1 MISSSSSSNYYSS
14 KEQNSKNQSLYPKT
28 SDLKNIAAFSSG
40 AIRTSKESSPRR
52 FVGVTPTI
60 DRSSKPQESKNFL
73 DVEAMNAKNSAVSSV
88 GNDVIS
94 DNSMNL
100 MNETLNSTRL
110 AIDSPTTGNSILN
123 RTMQDIAH
131 KSTNSV
137 FNNNTVGGTDSS
149 LRSDTPVIPD
159 RSLKAKVI
167 LRSSEHKSQNSQQAM
182 QITPENTMNQVLEA
196 EEDLI
201 EDSLELEKKTL
212 EMEKEWELMR
222 LRREKEAEEE
232 MKEQIK
238 RNEEELLIQLQR
250 LDEEKT
256 NKIAENEKLREQ
268 LTIMKEELRV
278 ESALRKTL
286 EEDRQK
292 QDELIKKD
300 QERLRLQTEV
310 ERKRQLRKVKQQ
322 KDLEER
328 QRSLHEAEVKRREAD
343 RELASREAL
352 AQQRHKIALK
362 EDDDIAENSKGLMRR
377 SFSHSSPNI
386 AKMMEDEDA
395 AALESA
401 VTPAP
406 QFSRELKPL
415 IRDQSSNDGS
425 TTLQRNILRGSDVG
439 ARNFQGI
446 LRASGGKRGL
456 TGLKNLG
463 NTCYMNSILQCLSNF
478 TVPSKYFMNQT
489 YERDLNRR
497 SSSTKGEVAIEY
509 AQLIRALWSD
519 QYKSIAPSDFKRVI
533 GRYNED
539 FRAYDQQDAHEL
551 LSHLIE
557 WLHDDLNEIT
567 GRKEVLPEQ
576 KNEGIPDY
584 QAAKNAWDMEKRVDK
599 SFIRETFYG
608 QWRSI
613 LRCPDCS
620 WTSIKYEVFFELVL
634 QLPNGN
640 GRCTLN
646 ECIESFLKPEKVD
659 YKCPKCGVSLKDT
672 FSEILKA

>member
-1 MISSSSSSNYYSS
+1 
-14 KEQNSKNQSLYPKT
+14 
-28 SDLKNIAAFSSG
+28 
-40 AIRTSKESSPRR
+40 
-52 FVGVTPTI
+52 
-60 DRSSKPQESKNFL
+60 
-73 DVEAMNAKNSAVSSV
+73 
-88 GNDVIS
+88 
-94 DNSMNL
+94 
-100 MNETLNSTRL
+100 
-110 AIDSPTTGNSILN
+110 
-123 RTMQDIAH
+123 
-131 KSTNSV
+131 
-137 FNNNTVGGTDSS
+137 
-149 LRSDTPVIPD
+149 
-159 RSLKAKVI
+159 
-167 LRSSEHKSQNSQQAM
+167 
-182 QITPENTMNQVLEA
+182 
-196 EEDLI
+196 
-201 EDSLELEKKTL
+201 
-212 EMEKEWELMR
+212 
-222 LRREKEAEEE
+222 
-232 MKEQIK
+232 
-238 RNEEELLIQLQR
+238 
-250 LDEEKT
+250 
-256 NKIAENEKLREQ
+256 
-268 LTIMKEELRV
+268 
-278 ESALRKTL
+278 
-286 EEDRQK
+286 
-292 QDELIKKD
+292 
-300 QERLRLQTEV
+300 
-310 ERKRQLRKVKQQ
+310 
-322 KDLEER
+322 
-328 QRSLHEAEVKRREAD
+328 
-343 RELASREAL
+343 
-352 AQQRHKIALK
+352 
-362 EDDDIAENSKGLMRR
+362 
-377 SFSHSSPNI
+377 
-386 AKMMEDEDA
+386 MMEAEDA

-401 VTPAP
+401 ATPAP

-659 YKCPKCGVSLKDT
+659 YKCPKCGVSLMIYLQRYQNLYIWFYNAKYH
-672 FSEILKA
+672 FYMNIIYIIYRCRLLAVWQNNLKLSDYH

>member
-1 MISSSSSSNYYSS
+1 MIFSKIISSKSSSNYYTS
-14 KEQNSKNQSLYPKT
+14 KEQNSNNQSLYPKT

-60 DRSSKPQESKNFL
+60 DRSSKPQESKLFL
-73 DVEAMNAKNSAVSSV
+73 DVEAMNAKNNAVSSV

-110 AIDSPTTGNSILN
+110 GIDSPTTGNSILN
-123 RTMQDIAH
+123 RTMQDISH

-137 FNNNTVGGTDSS
+137 FNNNMVGGKDVS
-149 LRSDTPVIPD
+149 LRSDAPVIPD

-167 LRSSEHKSQNSQQAM
+167 LRSSEHKSKNSQEAM
-182 QITPENTMNQVLEA
+182 QITPEDTMNQVLEA

-222 LRREKEAEEE
+222 KRREKEAEEE

-256 NKIAENEKLREQ
+256 NKMAENEELREQ
-268 LTIMKEELRV
+268 LTKMKEKLRV

-300 QERLRLQTEV
+300 KERLRLQTEV
-310 ERKRQLRKVKQQ
+310 ERKRQLRKIKQQ

-362 EDDDIAENSKGLMRR
+362 EEEDIAENSKGLMRR

-386 AKMMEDEDA
+386 AKMMEAEDA

-401 VTPAP
+401 ATPAP

-478 TVPSKYFMNQT
+478 TVPSQYFMNQT

-533 GRYNED
+533 GRHNED

-567 GRKEVLPEQ
+567 GKKEVLPEQ
-576 KNEGIPDY
+576 KNEGIPDF

-646 ECIESFLKPEKVD
+646 ECIESFLRPEKVD
-659 YKCPKCGVSLKDT
+659 YKCPKCGVS
-672 FSEILKA
+672 